1 MNVRHKRKPDRKVIE
16 RISIKDDGVF
26 VAWYL
31 EVAEGLRQERKNERV
46 ERSDEL
52 SEAYKRGGQF
62 ELDTRVFYNIM
73 HGWHMTEQVSYRR
86 NNKDTKWIVRI
97 NPDCDPQVRRYAEVI
112 LSHKGENILRN
123 FYTTEDKYGD
133 KEKMICQKAAEKLA
147 TLRAQMDDAEK
158 NTEEEIGA
166 QL

>member
-1 MNVRHKRKPDRKVIE
+1 M
-16 RISIKDDGVF
+16 
-26 VAWYL
+26 
-31 EVAEGLRQERKNERV
+31 
-46 ERSDEL
+46 
-52 SEAYKRGGQF
+52 
-62 ELDTRVFYNIM
+62 DTRVFYNIM
-73 HGWHMTEQVSYRR
+73 HGWYMTEQVSYRR

-123 FYTTEDKYGD
+123 FYTTEDKHGD
-133 KEKMICQKAAEKLA
+133 KEKTICQKAAEKLA

-158 NTEEEIGA
+158 STEEEIGA